1 MTIASEITKLNT
13 NLENSYTACNNKG
26 ATIPASQNFDN
37 LATCINSIDTSQGG
51 SDTFEAQL
59 LMENIVNSGTLETEP
74 TVVSDVVSALTTILG
89 E

>member
-13 NLENSYTACNNKG
+13 NLSASYAAAEVKG
-26 ATIPASQNFDN
+26 ATLPTNQNFDN
-37 LATCINSIDTSQGG
+37 LADTIGSISGESG

-59 LMENIVNSGTLETEP
+59 LMENIVNSGTLETESN
-74 TVVSDVVSALTTILG
+74 VVTQTVSALTTILG

>member
-13 NLENSYTACNNKG
+13 NLTNSYTTVSNKG
-26 ATIPASQNFDN
+26 GTLPDSQNFDN
-37 LATCINSIDTSQGG
+37 LATAINSIPSSTG

-59 LMENIVNSGTLETEP
+59 LMENIINSGTLEVESNVVTSTI
-74 TVVSDVVSALTTILG
+74 TVLNTILG